1 MEAALGMIPYV
12 QNSCP
17 ENPPPSTNLHLKII
31 MLLQRAEEP
40 SPGYK
45 EGLSEG

>member
-1 MEAALGMIPYV
+1 MFKTPV
-12 QNSCP
+12 QKI
-17 ENPPPSTNLHLKII
+17 PPPSTNLHLKII